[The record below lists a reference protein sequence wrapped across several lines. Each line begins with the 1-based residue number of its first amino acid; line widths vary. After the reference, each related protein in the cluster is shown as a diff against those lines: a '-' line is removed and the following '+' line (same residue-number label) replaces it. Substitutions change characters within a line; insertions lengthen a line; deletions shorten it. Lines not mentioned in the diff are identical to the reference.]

1 MRQWAL
7 KLDEY
12 GISKSEY
19 EELKAF
25 CRRYDE
31 KRAEAADMLYRTT
44 GKLTGM
50 PRGSNTSDPVCAA
63 AVQRDR
69 LLRDCEM
76 IEQAAIAASG
86 DLYAYILRNVT
97 RDEGITA
104 LKPPCGRR
112 QFYEARRK
120 FFFLLRNAKLGHF
133 GAVER

>member
-1 MRQWAL
+1 MRDYDL
-7 KLDEY
+7 RLDGYEITRWEY
-12 GISKSEY
+12 K
-19 EELKAF
+19 ELLAF
-25 CRRYDE
+25 CRQYDE
-31 KRAEAADMLYRTT
+31 KRLRAADLLYRTT
-44 GKLTGM
+44 GNLSGM
-50 PRGSNTSDPVCAA
+50 PRGSNTSDPVCAS

-97 RDEGITA
+97 RDEGITT